1 MNDVLDRGGDPP
13 WRGVISGVVPAH
25 GKALGVF
32 AAVYAAKV
40 LNYGKTAILLQST
53 AMLLDW

>member
-1 MNDVLDRGGDPP
+1 MNDVLDR
-13 WRGVISGVVPAH
+13 RGVISGVVPAH

-40 LNYGKTAILLQST
+40 LNYGKTAVLLQST